1 MNETKLPLTPK
12 PDPDTPARPGTETPP
27 VACAVVQDLMPLVRD
42 GVASPE
48 SEMLVKAH
56 IATCPDCRALW
67 DALPA
72 AQAEPVLPDD
82 EAVLHKV
89 KARVSLWLLIVVVA
103 GLLMGMTVMN
113 SGRAIGL
120 IFVIFPLTCGV
131 ARWFDDGIWKL
142 VPVFAAA
149 IVLIQSL
156 PNLFAAM
163 EFTTFASALFSY
175 LQGVCM
181 PALLLAVI
189 CLAGALT
196 ASLLR
201 YAVKGKGKDK
211 Q

>member
-12 PDPDTPARPGTETPP
+12 TGPEP
-27 VACAVVQDLMPLVRD
+27 VSCAVVQDLMPLVRD

-48 SEMLVKAH
+48 SEALVKAH
-56 IATCPDCRALW
+56 IETCASCRALW

-72 AQAEPVLPDD
+72 AEAQPALPDD
-82 EAVLHKV
+82 DAVLHKV
-89 KARVSLWLLIVVVA
+89 KARVSLWLLLVVVI
-103 GLLMGMTVMN
+103 GLMLGMAIMN

-131 ARWFDDGIWKL
+131 ARWFDDGVWKL
-142 VPVFAAA
+142 VPVLAAA
-149 IVLIQSL
+149 IALIQSL
-156 PNLFAAM
+156 PSLFAAM

-175 LQGVCM
+175 LRGACP
-181 PALLLAVI
+181 PAVLLAVI
-189 CLAGALT
+189 CLVGALT

-211 Q
+211 

>member
-12 PDPDTPARPGTETPP
+12 TGPEP
-27 VACAVVQDLMPLVRD
+27 VSCAVVQDLMPLVRD

-48 SEMLVKAH
+48 SEALVKAH
-56 IATCPDCRALW
+56 IETCASCRALW

-72 AQAEPVLPDD
+72 AQAQPALPDD
-82 EAVLHKV
+82 DAVLHKV
-89 KARVSLWLLIVVVA
+89 KARVSLWLLLVVVI
-103 GLLMGMTVMN
+103 GLMLGMAIMN

-131 ARWFDDGIWKL
+131 ARWFDDGVWKL
-142 VPVFAAA
+142 VPVLAAA
-149 IVLIQSL
+149 IALIQSL
-156 PNLFAAM
+156 PSLFAAM

-175 LQGVCM
+175 LRGACP
-181 PALLLAVI
+181 PAVLLAVI
-189 CLAGALT
+189 CLVGALT

-211 Q
+211 

>member
-12 PDPDTPARPGTETPP
+12 TGPEP
-27 VACAVVQDLMPLVRD
+27 VSCAVVQDLMPLVRD

-48 SEMLVKAH
+48 SEALVKAH
-56 IATCPDCRALW
+56 IETCASCRALW

-72 AQAEPVLPDD
+72 AQAQPALPDD
-82 EAVLHKV
+82 DAVLHKV
-89 KARVSLWLLIVVVA
+89 KARVSLWLFLVVVI
-103 GLLMGMTVMN
+103 GLMLGMAIMN

-131 ARWFDDGIWKL
+131 ARWFDDGVWKL
-142 VPVFAAA
+142 VPVLAAA
-149 IVLIQSL
+149 IALIQSL
-156 PNLFAAM
+156 PSLFAAM

-175 LQGVCM
+175 LRGACP
-181 PALLLAVI
+181 PAVLLAVI
-189 CLAGALT
+189 CLVGALT

-211 Q
+211 

>member
-12 PDPDTPARPGTETPP
+12 T
-27 VACAVVQDLMPLVRD
+27 AVVQDLMPLVRD

-48 SEMLVKAH
+48 SEALVKAH
-56 IATCPDCRALW
+56 IETCASCRALW

-72 AQAEPVLPDD
+72 AQAQPALPDD
-82 EAVLHKV
+82 DAVLHKV
-89 KARVSLWLLIVVVA
+89 KARVSLWLLLVVVI
-103 GLLMGMTVMN
+103 GLMLGMAIMN

-131 ARWFDDGIWKL
+131 ARWFDDGVWKL
-142 VPVFAAA
+142 VPVLAAA
-149 IVLIQSL
+149 IALIQSL
-156 PNLFAAM
+156 PSLFAAM

-175 LQGVCM
+175 LRGACP
-181 PALLLAVI
+181 PAVLLAVI
-189 CLAGALT
+189 CLVGALA

-211 Q
+211 

>member
-12 PDPDTPARPGTETPP
+12 TGPQP
-27 VACAVVQDLMPLVRD
+27 VSCAVVQDLMPLVRD

-48 SEMLVKAH
+48 SEALVKAH
-56 IATCPDCRALW
+56 IETCASCRALW

-72 AQAEPVLPDD
+72 AQAQPALQDD
-82 EAVLHKV
+82 DAVLHKV
-89 KARVSLWLLIVVVA
+89 KARVSLWLLLVVVI
-103 GLLMGMTVMN
+103 GLMLGMAIMN

-131 ARWFDDGIWKL
+131 ARWFDDGVWKL
-142 VPVFAAA
+142 VPVLAAA
-149 IVLIQSL
+149 IALIQSL
-156 PNLFAAM
+156 PSLFAAM

-175 LQGVCM
+175 LRGACP
-181 PALLLAVI
+181 PAVLLAVI
-189 CLAGALT
+189 CLVGALA

-211 Q
+211 